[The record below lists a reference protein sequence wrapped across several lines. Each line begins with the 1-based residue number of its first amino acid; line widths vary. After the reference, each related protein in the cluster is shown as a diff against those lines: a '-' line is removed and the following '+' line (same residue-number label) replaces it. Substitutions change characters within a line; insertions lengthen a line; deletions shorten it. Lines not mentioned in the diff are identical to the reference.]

1 MERKTIE
8 FIIKNFEKYVEG
20 YDYNKYPK
28 EKYNL
33 AKKAKQAKY
42 EFLKFLTSA
51 K

>member
-8 FIIKNFEKYVEG
+8 YIIQNFEKYVEG

-33 AKKAKQAKY
+33 AKKSFSILDVIKAAKSK
-42 EFLKFLTSA
+42 K
-51 K
+51 